1 MAREVS
7 WLVRSQP
14 SLQCTT
20 TEVFP
25 DSTLSAIRSAP
36 ARISY
41 EERKEKKKCNQGSP
55 VNGRDPAVNLPW
67 YAQASEW
74 TPDWRASGNPQ
85 CWGRPHP
92 LTCGA
97 TLSSRGCCE
106 CPRKPAQHS
115 DRRPHFRNLPLSSE
129 ENSTDNINIETRLR
143 LSFWTKQL
151 KPC

>member
-41 EERKEKKKCNQGSP
+41 EERKEKKNVIK
-55 VNGRDPAVNLPW
+55 VV
-67 YAQASEW
+67 
-74 TPDWRASGNPQ
+74 
-85 CWGRPHP
+85 
-92 LTCGA
+92 
-97 TLSSRGCCE
+97 LSMAE
-106 CPRKPAQHS
+106 IQ
-115 DRRPHFRNLPLSSE
+115 
-129 ENSTDNINIETRLR
+129 
-143 LSFWTKQL
+143 Q
-151 KPC
+151 